1 MGNKF
6 LALRKS
12 EVAKVAP
19 DRAALMGKVSQEMAD
34 MKTIREADR
43 RWLSLLFGEP
53 YEAKFQSEGTGS
65 AIHVKKKLIIVFV
78 VIAVVLLLIPVR
90 KVYEDGG
97 TQTYTSLTYKVIV
110 WKQID
115 GKSGTEFYL
124 FSNNFHQ
131 LDYYENQ

>member
-1 MGNKF
+1 MPGRWKC
-6 LALRKS
+6 
-12 EVAKVAP
+12 
-19 DRAALMGKVSQEMAD
+19 
-34 MKTIREADR
+34 REALTR
-43 RWLSLLFGEP
+43 GRE
-53 YEAKFQSEGTGS
+53 EAN
-65 AIHVKKKLIIVFV
+65 VKKKLIIVFA

-124 FSNNFHQ
+124 FPNNFHQ
-131 LDYYENQ
+131 LDYYE

>member
-1 MGNKF
+1 MTGRWKCRV
-6 LALRKS
+6 ALTR
-12 EVAKVAP
+12 
-19 DRAALMGKVSQEMAD
+19 G
-34 MKTIREADR
+34 RE
-43 RWLSLLFGEP
+43 
-53 YEAKFQSEGTGS
+53 EAN
-65 AIHVKKKLIIVFV
+65 VKKKLIIVFA

-124 FSNNFHQ
+124 FPNNFHQ
-131 LDYYENQ
+131 LDYYE

>member
-1 MGNKF
+1 MQGLWKC
-6 LALRKS
+6 S
-12 EVAKVAP
+12 
-19 DRAALMGKVSQEMAD
+19 AALTQG
-34 MKTIREADR
+34 RE
-43 RWLSLLFGEP
+43 
-53 YEAKFQSEGTGS
+53 EAN
-65 AIHVKKKLIIVFV
+65 VKKKLIIVFA

-124 FSNNFHQ
+124 FPNNFHQ
-131 LDYYENQ
+131 LDYYE

>member
-1 MGNKF
+1 MTGRWKC
-6 LALRKS
+6 
-12 EVAKVAP
+12 
-19 DRAALMGKVSQEMAD
+19 
-34 MKTIREADR
+34 REGLTR
-43 RWLSLLFGEP
+43 GRE
-53 YEAKFQSEGTGS
+53 EAN
-65 AIHVKKKLIIVFV
+65 VKKKLIIVFA

-124 FSNNFHQ
+124 FPNNFHQ
-131 LDYYENQ
+131 LDYYE

>member
-1 MGNKF
+1 MPGRWKC
-6 LALRKS
+6 
-12 EVAKVAP
+12 
-19 DRAALMGKVSQEMAD
+19 RAGLTRG
-34 MKTIREADR
+34 RE
-43 RWLSLLFGEP
+43 
-53 YEAKFQSEGTGS
+53 EAN
-65 AIHVKKKLIIVFV
+65 VKKKLIIVFA

-124 FSNNFHQ
+124 FPNNFHQ
-131 LDYYENQ
+131 LDYYE

>member
-1 MGNKF
+1 MRG
-6 LALRKS
+6 
-12 EVAKVAP
+12 
-19 DRAALMGKVSQEMAD
+19 
-34 MKTIREADR
+34 RE
-43 RWLSLLFGEP
+43 
-53 YEAKFQSEGTGS
+53 EAN
-65 AIHVKKKLIIVFV
+65 VKKKLIIVFA

>member
-1 MGNKF
+1 MTGLWKC
-6 LALRKS
+6 
-12 EVAKVAP
+12 
-19 DRAALMGKVSQEMAD
+19 RAALTRG
-34 MKTIREADR
+34 RE
-43 RWLSLLFGEP
+43 
-53 YEAKFQSEGTGS
+53 EAN
-65 AIHVKKKLIIVFV
+65 VKKKLIIVFA

-124 FSNNFHQ
+124 FPNNFHH
-131 LDYYENQ
+131 LDYYE